1 MHTAPPPPPQ
11 QTLPQTLP
19 QTLRDPVNARLATLY
34 PG

>member
-11 QTLPQTLP
+11 QTLP